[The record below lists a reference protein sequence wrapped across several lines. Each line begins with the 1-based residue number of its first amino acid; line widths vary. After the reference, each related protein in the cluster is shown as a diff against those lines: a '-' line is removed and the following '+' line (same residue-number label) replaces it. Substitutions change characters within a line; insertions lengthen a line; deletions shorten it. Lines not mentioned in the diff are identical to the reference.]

1 VNTFAGCESLIS
13 ICIPHGVKVI
23 ETAAFSGCK
32 NLTDINLNNG
42 LKVISNNTFIDCLN
56 LKSLKIPESVEILG
70 NNYCSCFRNC
80 PNLSELHYDAKNA
93 IVYGL
98 PGSIT
103 KLTIGEHVEVL
114 PRYMVP
120 CDSNIETLLIPENV
134 HKISKECIMGGS
146 NLKKIAILS
155 KDIVLEEG
163 WLKNCNNLR
172 KILIRADMFETLLP
186 LLPHKKNIKIEKIY
200 SHHFLF
206 FKW

>member
-1 VNTFAGCESLIS
+1 
-13 ICIPHGVKVI
+13 
-23 ETAAFSGCK
+23 
-32 NLTDINLNNG
+32 
-42 LKVISNNTFIDCLN
+42 
-56 LKSLKIPESVEILG
+56 
-70 NNYCSCFRNC
+70 
-80 PNLSELHYDAKNA
+80 
-93 IVYGL
+93 
-98 PGSIT
+98 
-103 KLTIGEHVEVL
+103 
-114 PRYMVP
+114 
-120 CDSNIETLLIPENV
+120 
-134 HKISKECIMGGS
+134 MGGS